1 MVTSRWAFGVAL
13 LTLTACERVVSVDV
27 NEGPRRLVVEAR
39 LERVLGS
46 ATGAQAIRLSTNAS
60 YFSDAMPP
68 AARGAAV
75 RVTDNLG
82 NAATFVE
89 SSTAGVYVTNALIV
103 DRGRTYTLR
112 IDWEG
117 QRFEG
122 TEQTM
127 TVTPI
132 EALYFDPPKPGRFSG
147 EGGVRAT
154 IDTRDPG
161 GEKNFYLWDQFVDGK
176 RLLGPDSS
184 FLMRIIAPD
193 DAVDGKR
200 VIGFQPYE
208 GIDIP
213 VGSSVLVRQIGISEA
228 VYRYYFALSDQV
240 AGGGSIFAVPSASV
254 RGNVANRTNPR
265 QPALGYFYVSE
276 VSEARATRR

>member
-1 MVTSRWAFGVAL
+1 MRYLIVAL
-13 LTLTACERVVSVDV
+13 PLLAGCERVVDVDV
-27 NEGPRRLVVEAR
+27 VEGPRRLVVEAR
-39 LERVLGS
+39 LERVLDNVSGTQS
-46 ATGAQAIRLSTNAS
+46 IRLSTTGS
-60 YFSDAMPP
+60 YFSNALPP

-82 NAATFVE
+82 NASTFAE
-89 SSTAGVYVTNALIV
+89 SSTTPGTYVTGALTIE
-103 DRGRTYTLR
+103 RGRTYTLR

-122 TEQTM
+122 KEQTM

-132 EALYFDPPKPGRFSG
+132 DSLYFDVPKPGRFSG

-154 IDTRDPG
+154 IDTRDPA
-161 GEKNFYLWDQFVDGK
+161 GEKNFYLWDQFIDGQ

-184 FLMRIIAPD
+184 FKQRIIAPD
-193 DAVDGKR
+193 DAVDGKP
-200 VIGFQPYE
+200 VKGFQPYE

-213 VGSSVLVRQIGISEA
+213 AGSSVLVRQLGISEA
-228 VYRYYFALSDQV
+228 TYRYYFALSDQV
-240 AGGGSIFAVPSASV
+240 AADGSIFSVPAASV
-254 RGNVANRTNPR
+254 RGNVANISNPR

-276 VSEARATRR
+276 VSEARAVRR